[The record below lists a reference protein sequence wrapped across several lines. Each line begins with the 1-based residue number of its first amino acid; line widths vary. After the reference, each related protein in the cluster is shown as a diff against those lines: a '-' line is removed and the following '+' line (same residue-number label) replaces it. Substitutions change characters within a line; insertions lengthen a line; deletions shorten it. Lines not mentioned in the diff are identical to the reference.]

1 MTKRSLVLITSDNRR
16 LFQGIFAVKENGFA
30 TVTKLLHGL
39 VPMKQPHAIAI
50 SGLARE
56 IAHCEWAMPE
66 LATSL
71 PQRDGT
77 FVAKVVYGIGSAQL
91 RSAADD
97 AAIRRCTG

>member
-1 MTKRSLVLITSDNRR
+1 MTNAHWLIDASDNGR
-16 LFQGIFAVKENGFA
+16 LFQGIFAVKKNGFA

-91 RSAADD
+91 RSAGDD